1 MDPFVSAII
10 KQGAVVGLGV
20 GMLAF
25 AIFFTVKMVSLQHA
39 LTLNIIPPTL
49 P

>member
-1 MDPFVSAII
+1 VDPLVSTII
-10 KQGAVVGLGV
+10 KQGTAIGRGV

-25 AIFFTVKMVSLQHA
+25 VIFFVVRMASLQHA
-39 LTLNIIPPTL
+39 LTLNIMPRTL